1 TRRQLGPAWVCSLS
15 WWLFNP
21 GIVLLVMGLA
31 GGWGAA
37 LDLGGFLCVAALSL
51 FGLLVARNLLQVTD
65 LPAVTWPAWVAVAC
79 LAGLLVL
86 AVLLVLDMD
95 VRLLVNRP
103 AVAAAHALLAGYGFM
118 GMLVVGFSAVLLPM
132 FVLAKPVDDAAGK
145 RVAVIAALALLA
157 GLLGTL
163 WGENLV
169 QGAGSILG
177 LVALGFYFAVQRR
190 VLASRM
196 RKKLEPFFRL
206 LKAGWGLQVLSLLA
220 ALALVSGAPAEIM
233 APLWG
238 WLLVFGWLLSFATG
252 ILQRIMPF
260 LASMHSGAKG
270 GKPVLLSQLTS
281 PRLLDI
287 HAVLHLAAVVL
298 MAVALFFDLP
308 LVARVAAFCG
318 LGGAMAFAGFALVMM
333 HVYRAHERST

>member
-1 TRRQLGPAWVCSLS
+1 
-15 WWLFNP
+15 
-21 GIVLLVMGLA
+21 
-31 GGWGAA
+31 
-37 LDLGGFLCVAALSL
+37 
-51 FGLLVARNLLQVTD
+51 
-65 LPAVTWPAWVAVAC
+65 
-79 LAGLLVL
+79 
-86 AVLLVLDMD
+86 
-95 VRLLVNRP
+95 
-103 AVAAAHALLAGYGFM
+103 
-118 GMLVVGFSAVLLPM
+118 
-132 FVLAKPVDDAAGK
+132 
-145 RVAVIAALALLA
+145 VAVIAALALLA